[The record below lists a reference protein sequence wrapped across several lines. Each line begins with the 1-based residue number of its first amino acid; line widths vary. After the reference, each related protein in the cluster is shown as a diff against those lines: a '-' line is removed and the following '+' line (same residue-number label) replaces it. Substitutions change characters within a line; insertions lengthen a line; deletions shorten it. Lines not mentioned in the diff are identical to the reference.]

1 MMMTQVKLKNDV
13 SAVNCKSDEFELET
27 DKLDAH
33 D

>member
-1 MMMTQVKLKNDV
+1 MMVTAVKLKNDA
-13 SAVNCKSDEFELET
+13 SAANCKSDEFELET